1 MTERIYTKYWIETP
15 FPVAM
20 AADVMAGEQSSGT
33 FTRLAN
39 ETDELRAA
47 HGARVESIVEL
58 DDVAD
63 PSLPIRPLP
72 AHMRGSARFRRA
84 EVTLSWPLANL
95 GPSLPNLLAT
105 VAGNLFELREFSG
118 LRLLDLTLPPPFAD
132 AYRGPQFGISGTRE
146 LVGVAS
152 GPLIGTIIKPSVG
165 LSPTQTAG
173 LVRELVEAGID
184 FIKDDELQA
193 NGPHNPLTERVDAVM
208 RVINEHAERSGKK
221 AMYAF
226 NITGEIDEMRRHH
239 DYVVAAGGSCVMATL
254 NAVGLPGVAAL
265 RSHSEVPIHGHRAGW
280 GLFSR
285 SPHIGISYVA
295 YQKLWRLAGVDHLH
309 VNGLRNKF
317 SEPDD
322 SVIASAREC
331 QTPMFTAPKPG
342 CTVMP
347 VFSSAQS
354 AEQAADTYAALGNTD
369 LIYCCGGGIF
379 AHPGGVAGGITSL
392 RQAWEAA
399 TLGVPLDVHA
409 ERHPE
414 LAQAIRTFRK

>member
-1 MTERIYTKYWIETP
+1 MTERITAKYWIETP

-20 AADVMAGEQSSGT
+20 AAEVMAGEQSSGT

-58 DDVAD
+58 DGVAE

-72 AHMRGSARFRRA
+72 AEMRDNVRFRRA
-84 EVTLSWPLANL
+84 EVTLSWPIANM
-95 GPSLPNLLAT
+95 GTSLPNLLAT

-118 LRLLDLTLPPPFAD
+118 LRLLDLALPPAFAD
-132 AYRGPQFGISGTRE
+132 AYRGPQFGIDGTRK

-165 LSPTQTAG
+165 LSPAQTAE

-208 RVINEHAERSGKK
+208 RVINEHAERSGRK

-239 DYVVAAGGSCVMATL
+239 DYVVAAGGTCVMATL

-265 RSHSEVPIHGHRAGW
+265 RKVSEVPIHGHRAGW

-285 SPHIGISYVA
+285 SPHIGIGYPA
-295 YQKLWRLAGVDHLH
+295 WQKLWRLAGVDHLH

-331 QTPMFTAPKPG
+331 QTPMFAAPKPG

-354 AEQAADTYAALGNTD
+354 AEQAADTHAALGNTD

-379 AHPGGVAGGITSL
+379 AHPGGVAGGIASL
-392 RQAWEAA
+392 RQAWDAA
-399 TLGVPLDVHA
+399 ALGIPLETHA

>member
-1 MTERIYTKYWIETP
+1 MSDRITAKYWIETP

-20 AADVMAGEQSSGT
+20 AAEVMAGEQSSGT

-47 HGARVESIVEL
+47 HGARVERIVEL
-58 DDVAD
+58 DEVAQ

-72 AHMRGSARFRRA
+72 SEMSVARFRRA
-84 EVTLSWPLANL
+84 EVTLSWPIANM
-95 GPSLPNLLAT
+95 GASLPNLLAT

-118 LRLLDLTLPPPFAD
+118 LRLLDITLPAAFAA
-132 AYRGPQFGISGTRE
+132 AYRGPQFGMDGTRE

-152 GPLIGTIIKPSVG
+152 GPLIGTIIKPSIG
-165 LSPTQTAG
+165 LTPAQTAE

-193 NGPHNPLTERVDAVM
+193 NGPHNPLTERVDTVM

-265 RSHSEVPIHGHRAGW
+265 RKYSEVPIHGHRAGW

-285 SPHIGISYVA
+285 SPHIGIDYVA
-295 YQKLWRLAGVDHLH
+295 WQKLWRLAGVDHLH

-322 SVIASAREC
+322 SVIASARAC
-331 QTPMFTAPKPG
+331 QTPMFAAPTPG

-354 AEQAADTYAALGNTD
+354 AEQAADTYAALGNAD
-369 LIYCCGGGIF
+369 LIYCCGGGIV
-379 AHPGGVAGGITSL
+379 AHPGGVAGGVASL

-399 TLGVPLDVHA
+399 EQGIPLERHA
-409 ERHPE
+409 ETRAE
-414 LAQAIRTFRK
+414 LAQAIRAFRK